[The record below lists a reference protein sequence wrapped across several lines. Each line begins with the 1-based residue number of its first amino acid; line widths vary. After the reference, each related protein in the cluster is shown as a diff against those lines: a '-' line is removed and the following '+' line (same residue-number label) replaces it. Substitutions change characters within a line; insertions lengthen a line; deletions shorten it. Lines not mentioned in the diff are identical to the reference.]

1 MAPEMGKPS
10 AAASEAERQL
20 PPPVPAGQPPIPAS
34 PADLWRDLYP
44 EPRAFDMQQLAALA
58 CEHDQSTDGY
68 GAYWLSKAILA
79 AGLAHEQPTI
89 RLIKAILDRW
99 RADGCY
105 GSDAP
110 AYERRNGTGQPHGP
124 GAAAPQALAHG
135 DDAPPASPALAEE
148 LHPAV
153 RLYMERTGQQPNP
166 VQVESLGGVT
176 DMAVWGQ
183 VLTDWLANGWNV
195 KAVAKMLDAYQKR
208 TGSAPVAEERVSSL
222 EIDLAPIH
230 PTDRGLWSNRFHEAR
245 TNAEKRQ
252 VLERFRA
259 WLQEH
264 QPEPQ
269 QTARRE

>member
-1 MAPEMGKPS
+1 
-10 AAASEAERQL
+10 
-20 PPPVPAGQPPIPAS
+20 
-34 PADLWRDLYP
+34 
-44 EPRAFDMQQLAALA
+44 
-58 CEHDQSTDGY
+58 
-68 GAYWLSKAILA
+68 
-79 AGLAHEQPTI
+79 
-89 RLIKAILDRW
+89 
-99 RADGCY
+99 
-105 GSDAP
+105 
-110 AYERRNGTGQPHGP
+110 
-124 GAAAPQALAHG
+124 
-135 DDAPPASPALAEE
+135 
-148 LHPAV
+148 
-153 RLYMERTGQQPNP
+153 
-166 VQVESLGGVT
+166 
-176 DMAVWGQ
+176 MAVWGQ

-208 TGSAPVAEERVSSL
+208 SGSAPVAEERVSSL